1 MNDVMT
7 VMNDWWTYPMVWV
20 VIGMALFLILLLAK
34 LYSMSSSTR
43 RSFKELSN
51 KIDSLYRTSDAFN
64 ELNSKIDH
72 LSRNTNDIK
81 RTSIDHI

>member
-1 MNDVMT
+1 MNEVAT

-20 VIGMALFLILLLAK
+20 VIVMAVFLILLLAK

-72 LSRNTNDIK
+72 LSRNTNDMK